1 MSDTQDILA
10 KASSMATSYSM
21 TVRQANKGNKANQQI
36 VDMVENG
43 LSLTNKKIVNAAD
56 NQNMVVDESGMLM
69 REKNEFGDDYSN
81 EQVKIINHGFYYTND
96 NWKTVQTGLE
106 SLFITTRSLVRIRR
120 RLGLIAHKI
129 VGNIILGNEVGIYN
143 ESGSVK
149 IDKDGFTVTADANDT
164 NPNLFTLQRK
174 NEDGSYTKYIR
185 G

>member
-1 MSDTQDILA
+1 MTDYQIRYDNLDSLDVEFSDVTYGLGYMSDTQDILA

-96 NWKTVQTGLE
+96 NWKTVKTDLE
-106 SLFITTRSLVRIRR
+106 NLSITTRSLERIRKITGLSHTKSLEISFLEMKLVFIMN
-120 RLGLIAHKI
+120 LGL
-129 VGNIILGNEVGIYN
+129 
-143 ESGSVK
+143 
-149 IDKDGFTVTADANDT
+149 
-164 NPNLFTLQRK
+164 
-174 NEDGSYTKYIR
+174 
-185 G
+185 